1 MDSTELS
8 TRVFD
13 LRARGLSPKEIA
25 RTLGVRR
32 AEVEPL
38 IRAHARSTA
47 SAAEPAVVGCWASPG
62 WSHGLRWDG
71 ARGWGDEHPHDERQ
85 LPNLVS
91 VLVAREHR
99 YGKVSAC
106 GYLVDTHC
114 LGVKN
119 AIGPRVLDAYELGE
133 FRWSY
138 FRAYDEEPQHV
149 PVELARELV
158 LGAADYARRLGFEPH
173 PDFEACRAQ
182 LGAWNGPGAIEFGRP
197 LFVPGPHDDVVAI
210 IRTLE
215 RTVGRGSFDYVV
227 LGT

>member
-25 RTLGVRR
+25 RMLGVRR

-38 IRAHARSTA
+38 IRAHARSTV
-47 SAAEPAVVGCWASPG
+47 SAAEPRVVGCWASAG

-71 ARGWGDEHPHDERQ
+71 ARGWEDERPRGEDQ
-85 LPNLVS
+85 PPNLVS
-91 VLVAREHR
+91 VLVARDHR

-106 GYLVDTHC
+106 GYLVDTQC

-119 AIGPRVLDAYELGE
+119 ALGPRIVEAHELGE
-133 FRWSY
+133 FRQRY
-138 FRAYDEEPQHV
+138 FRAYDEEPQEV
-149 PVELARELV
+149 PIDLARELV
-158 LGAADYARRLGFEPH
+158 LCAADYARGLGFEPH
-173 PDFEACRAQ
+173 PDFGPCRAQ
-182 LGAWNGPGAIEFGRP
+182 LGAWHGPGAFEFGKP
-197 LFVPGPHDDVVAI
+197 LFIQGPDDDAAAI

-215 RTVGRGSFDYVV
+215 RTAGQGNFHYVV
-227 LGT
+227 LGR